1 MFRQAIKLN
10 HFESECGSVLELI
23 FLTPSKNT
31 NTSPEAR
38 RRRERR
44 AHEQDSPGERNRFI
58 EWKSLRISE
67 AAAIFLL
74 LIIKV
79 FTV

>member
-10 HFESECGSVLELI
+10 LFESECGSVLELTKGLVL

-38 RRRERR
+38 RRRERT
-44 AHEQDSPGERNRFI
+44 AHEQDSPRN
-58 EWKSLRISE
+58 K
-67 AAAIFLL
+67 
-74 LIIKV
+74 KQV
-79 FTV
+79 Y

>member
-44 AHEQDSPGERNRFI
+44 AHEQDSPRKKKQVI
-58 EWKSLRISE
+58 DWDSLRISE

-74 LIIKV
+74 AIIKV
-79 FTV
+79 CTG